1 MPAAPD
7 PFQPHLNRASSLFE
21 QGEVVQAGQ
30 IWQAILKR
38 NPAHRAARA
47 GLYLVK
53 LALEHR
59 DASRTPQ
66 DDERLLQEGCTLFD
80 MGQVEDALRKWEQIL
95 AANPRHQLAFAYAND
110 ARRELGRPPLPEGGP
125 APGGPAPG
133 PGSAP
138 AWPEPAWPEPAAWP
152 DPAVPPGPAGG
163 DVAGAAQQVLEGVQ
177 LYDMGMTEEAM
188 AKWERALELDPD
200 QRDAP
205 AYLGMARR
213 DQAQAAQ
220 PKPAQPARPASAPQS
235 PQAPPAPLE
244 SAPLEAQIIQ
254 AEELLRL
261 QRLLDAVQAFQRLLD
276 REPQDPRILR
286 GYHQARA
293 LLTAKMEPA
302 IALDRPEPKAPTP
315 LPPADPPSA
324 LTARSAPVRS
334 GFRLPGAV
342 RRLAR
347 PRWLSSTRQLAL
359 ALGLLLLVVAALIG
373 YGLMRREAALRE
385 AVAAAKQN
393 ALKPVSRRVEIPSLA
408 ESSVA
413 IHQEAERVLGDD
425 PLRAYFRAREWQRRE
440 PDNPAASGLVDRART
455 QLARTAPA
463 GTPEDCDRMLQSG
476 DLDGARR
483 SILRLLPAAPD
494 DPGLQ
499 ARARE
504 VVLALVPLY
513 VTRDRMDEARN
524 ALLLA
529 RAMFPQEKIWPAKLQ
544 LLESIQGMAKD
555 DRAAWIQLLG

>member
-7 PFQPHLNRASSLFE
+7 PFQPHLHRASSLFE

-38 NPAHRAARA
+38 NPAHREARA
-47 GLYLVK
+47 GLYRVK
-53 LALEHR
+53 LALER
-59 DASRTPQ
+59 QNAPRNPQ
-66 DDERLLQEGCTLFD
+66 DDDRLLQEGCTLFD

-125 APGGPAPG
+125 GGPAAPAGPG
-133 PGSAP
+133 P
-138 AWPEPAWPEPAAWP
+138 AWAATTRPEPAVRAEPAGA
-152 DPAVPPGPAGG
+152 

-177 LYDMGMTEEAM
+177 LYDMGMPEEAM
-188 AKWERALELDPD
+188 VKWERALALDPN

-213 DQAQAAQ
+213 DQAQAARA
-220 PKPAQPARPASAPQS
+220 KPVPARRA
-235 PQAPPAPLE
+235 PQAPQEPREPDSLD
-244 SAPLEAQIIQ
+244 AQILQ

-293 LLTAKMEPA
+293 LLAARVEFPT
-302 IALDRPEPKAPTP
+302 ISLDRPEPKAPS
-315 LPPADPPSA
+315 LPPADPPPV
-324 LTARSAPVRS
+324 LTVRSAPVRT
-334 GFRLPGAV
+334 GFRLPGGI

-347 PRWLSSTRQLAL
+347 PRWLRTPTQLAL
-359 ALGLLLLVVAALIG
+359 ALGLLLLVLAALLG

-393 ALKPVSRRVEIPSLA
+393 ALKPVARRAEIPSLA
-408 ESSVA
+408 EPAAAV
-413 IHQEAERVLGDD
+413 HQEAERVLGDD

-440 PDNPAASGLVDRART
+440 PDNPAAAELTGRAKA
-455 QLARTAPA
+455 QLARGASA

-483 SILRLLPAAPD
+483 SILRLLAAAPD

-504 VVLALVPLY
+504 VVQALVPLY
-513 VTRDRMDEARN
+513 VTRDRMDEARD

-555 DRAAWIQLLG
+555 DRAPWIQLLG

>member
-1 MPAAPD
+1 MPEAPD

-47 GLYLVK
+47 GLYQVK
-53 LALEHR
+53 LALER
-59 DASRTPQ
+59 RNAPPNPQ

-95 AANPRHQLAFAYAND
+95 AANPRHALAFAYAND
-110 ARRELGRPPLPEGGP
+110 ARRELGRRPLPERDPAGP
-125 APGGPAPG
+125 TPAPG
-133 PGSAP
+133 PEALRPEPS
-138 AWPEPAWPEPAAWP
+138 AWPEPTVQPEPAVQP
-152 DPAVPPGPAGG
+152 VPAGG
-163 DVAGAAQQVLEGVQ
+163 DAAGAAQQVLEGVQ

-188 AKWERALELDPD
+188 VKWERALELDPN

-213 DQAQAAQ
+213 DLAEAAQ
-220 PKPAQPARPASAPQS
+220 PKPAPTTRPA
-235 PQAPPAPLE
+235 PAPRTSEPSPDTLD
-244 SAPLEAQIIQ
+244 AQILQ
-254 AEELLRL
+254 AEELVRL
-261 QRLLDAVQAFQRLLD
+261 QRLLDAVQAFQQLLD

-293 LLTAKMEPA
+293 LLAARVETPT
-302 IALDRPEPKAPTP
+302 ISLDRPEPKVPSPA
-315 LPPADPPSA
+315 PADPPPV
-324 LTARSAPVRS
+324 LTVHSAPVRS
-334 GFRLPGAV
+334 GFRLPGAI
-342 RRLAR
+342 RNAIR
-347 PRWLSSTRQLAL
+347 PQWLRTPRQLVL
-359 ALGLLLLVVAALIG
+359 ALGLLLLVLAALIG
-373 YGLMRREAALRE
+373 YGLVRREAALKE

-393 ALKPVSRRVEIPSLA
+393 ALRPVSRRVEIPSLV
-408 ESSVA
+408 ESGAA

-425 PLRAYFRAREWQRRE
+425 PLRAYFRAREWQRQD
-440 PDNPAASGLVDRART
+440 PDNPAASELVDRAKA
-455 QLARTAPA
+455 QLARIAPA
-463 GTPEDCDRMLQSG
+463 GSPDEVDRMMQSG

-483 SILRLLPAAPD
+483 SLLRQLPAAPD

-499 ARARE
+499 ARTRD

-544 LLESIQGMAKD
+544 LLESIQGMAKAD
-555 DRAAWIQLLG
+555 QAPWIQLLG

>member
-7 PFQPHLNRASSLFE
+7 PFQPHLHRASSLFE

-38 NPAHRAARA
+38 NPAHREARA
-47 GLYLVK
+47 GLYRVK
-53 LALEHR
+53 LALER
-59 DASRTPQ
+59 QNAPRNPQ
-66 DDERLLQEGCTLFD
+66 DDDRLLQEGCTLFD

-125 APGGPAPG
+125 GGPAAPAGPG
-133 PGSAP
+133 P
-138 AWPEPAWPEPAAWP
+138 AWAATTRPEPAVRAEPAGA
-152 DPAVPPGPAGG
+152 

-177 LYDMGMTEEAM
+177 LYDMGMPEEAM
-188 AKWERALELDPD
+188 VKWERALALDPN

-213 DQAQAAQ
+213 DQAQAARA
-220 PKPAQPARPASAPQS
+220 KPVPARRA
-235 PQAPPAPLE
+235 PQAPQEPREPDSLD
-244 SAPLEAQIIQ
+244 AQILQ

-293 LLTAKMEPA
+293 LLAARVEFPT
-302 IALDRPEPKAPTP
+302 ISLDRPEPKAPN
-315 LPPADPPSA
+315 LPPADPPPV
-324 LTARSAPVRS
+324 LTVRSAPVRT
-334 GFRLPGAV
+334 GFRLPGGI

-347 PRWLSSTRQLAL
+347 PRWLRTPTQLAL
-359 ALGLLLLVVAALIG
+359 ALGLLLLVLAALLG

-393 ALKPVSRRVEIPSLA
+393 ALKPVARRAEIPSLA
-408 ESSVA
+408 EPAAAV
-413 IHQEAERVLGDD
+413 HQEAERVLGDD

-440 PDNPAASGLVDRART
+440 PDNPAAAELTGRA
-455 QLARTAPA
+455 
-463 GTPEDCDRMLQSG
+463 
-476 DLDGARR
+476 
-483 SILRLLPAAPD
+483 ILRLLAAAPD

-504 VVLALVPLY
+504 VVQALVPLY
-513 VTRDRMDEARN
+513 VTRDRMDEARD

-555 DRAAWIQLLG
+555 DRAPWIQLLG